1 MKRLCLHLKAENMCN
16 SGVCEKE
23 LFPNLAQTPFFLS
36 HPLPV
41 SSWLKWRLLNWA
53 YYRAGLSLTDLGRG
67 EQNVVMS
74 ASPGTVLVVGWDNWN
89 TLETLVFCCFLFFY
103 LYFSERSVQSEISS
117 QDRVLFIWNTPFLPL
132 SLLSAQLSSSY
143 YFLNIHVGHKEPR
156 E

>member
-89 TLETLVFCCFLFFY
+89 TLETLVFCCCFFFTSTSQKDLCSQRSPPKIECFLFETLPFSHCLYY
-103 LYFSERSVQSEISS
+103 LPSS
-117 QDRVLFIWNTPFLPL
+117 HLPII
-132 SLLSAQLSSSY
+132 
-143 YFLNIHVGHKEPR
+143 F
-156 E
+156 